1 MTFQIRTL
9 ARQELGGG
17 YSHGPKITVDTS
29 EIMPGLFE
37 TMALRPNGS
46 EIESRQ
52 THDEKQALLDFAEVL
67 KNQAGP
73 NQRAFLQADMQRGE
87 RYTIFKLD
95 DFGFPTAMKIVFQ
108 SMELT
113 TYAQHRDVVKLTFRP
128 ARGRRDVYEFFTGGS
143 FAICKGWQD
152 LPKDFGYEVT
162 SSHGGVT
169 TMKSK
174 YSCFEA
180 GFFEDMKAI
189 MKDVISIHE
198 DYKKGVNGKL
208 YA

>member
-1 MTFQIRTL
+1 MFQIRTL

-17 YSHGPKITVDTS
+17 YSHGPKITIDTS
-29 EIMPGLFE
+29 EIEPGLFE
-37 TMALRPNGS
+37 TMALRPGGT

-52 THDEKQALLDFAEVL
+52 THDEKQALLDFAEIL

-73 NQRAFLQADMQRGE
+73 IQKAFLKADMKQGE

-95 DFGFPTAMKIVFQ
+95 DFGFPTAMKIMFQ

-113 TYAQHRDVVKLTFRP
+113 TYAQHRDVVKLTYRP
-128 ARGRRDVYEFFTGGS
+128 ARGRRDVYVFITEGS

-162 SSHGGVT
+162 SHENGVT

-180 GFFEDMKAI
+180 GFFEDMKEI
-189 MKDVISIHE
+189 MKDVISLHE
-198 DYKKGVNGKL
+198 DYRKGVNGRL